1 MKSNLVKLS
10 PCMGVTAL
18 LLFAALAITVQKS
31 AQCQTIDVD
40 LVQKGQITT
49 FDGPGSFATYPEAI
63 NPAGVIT
70 GYYCQFLYC
79 YGFLR
84 TAEGGI
90 ITFDPPDAN
99 GYTYP
104 YAINPAGAIT
114 GYSRF
119 PPGWRRKFHTVR
131 SSRGP
136 FHLSICHQP
145 GRGDHRV
152 LF

>member
-1 MKSNLVKLS
+1 
-10 PCMGVTAL
+10 MGAAAL

-31 AQCQTIDVD
+31 AQCQTINVD
-40 LVQKGQITT
+40 LLQKGQITT
-49 FDGPGSFATYPEAI
+49 FDGPGSFATSPEAI

-84 TAEGGI
+84 TAEGAI

-104 YAINPAGAIT
+104 YAINPAGTIT
-114 GYSRF
+114 GYYFDTGNVTRGFLRAGDGSF
-119 PPGWRRKFHTVR
+119 TPFAPPGAGVAE
-131 SSRGP
+131 
-136 FHLSICHQP
+136 
-145 GRGDHRV
+145 
-152 LF
+152 